1 VDTDPSLRDND
12 LGAAFAEVWC
22 AIPKVVFSHTLDSV
36 QGTAPRAE
44 GSVAEGRCG
53 ARCD

>member
-1 VDTDPSLRDND
+1 MGDGSVDARQQ

-36 QGTAPRAE
+36 GQ
-44 GSVAEGRCG
+44 
-53 ARCD
+53 ARCR